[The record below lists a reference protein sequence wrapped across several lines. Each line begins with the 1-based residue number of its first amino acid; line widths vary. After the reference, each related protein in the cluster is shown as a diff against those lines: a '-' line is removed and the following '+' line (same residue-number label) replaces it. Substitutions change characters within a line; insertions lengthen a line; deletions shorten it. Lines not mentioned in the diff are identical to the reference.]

1 MARKNSYSSTDTLNQ
16 LIAKLNTKSDYL
28 GDLDEISAR
37 IKDSNFDTHGHR
49 TPFIQDSQNTKN
61 LTIVNALNYIDSA
74 SNQIDSG
81 LQMFD
86 DSPRSVFPSLGTVSM
101 SIDILTGDSAVFN
114 NIRVGQ
120 LTADSNVLVLDSAHI
135 TTLTGLSLNYDSANF
150 DSARIDFISGLTINY
165 DSGFGTG
172 IGINPAFP
180 GVGSFDILRL
190 EKIDTID
197 SGRITSISG
206 DSCRYDSS
214 NFGIVSMD
222 SMRGGLT
229 NQFTGT
235 FLVPS
240 GTEISL
246 QKMSID
252 LQTFTDVKQLG
263 VKDKA
268 GTVVLAGFIMSTSND
283 SDTP

>member
-1 MARKNSYSSTDTLNQ
+1 MARRDSYSGADTLAQ
-16 LIAKLNTKSDYL
+16 LITKLNSTSDYL
-28 GDLDEISAR
+28 GDLDSISSR
-37 IKDSNFDTHGHR
+37 IKDLNFDTHGHR
-49 TPFIQDSQNTKN
+49 TPFIQDSQRTNN
-61 LTIVNALNYIDSA
+61 LTLVNAINYLDSA

-86 DSPRSVFPSLGTVSM
+86 DSPRSVFPSVGTVNM
-101 SIDILTGDSAVFN
+101 NVHFITGDSASFN
-114 NIRVGQ
+114 SIRVGQ
-120 LTADSNVLVLDSAHI
+120 LTADSNVLVLDSANI
-135 TTLTGLSLNYDSANF
+135 TTLTGLSLNFDSASF
-150 DSARIDFISGLTINY
+150 DSARINFMSGLTINY

-172 IGINPAFP
+172 IGVNPAFP

-190 EKIDTID
+190 EMIDSID
-197 SGRITSISG
+197 SGDITSISG

-214 NFGIVSMD
+214 NFAILTLD
-222 SMRGGLT
+222 SLRGGLT

-235 FLVPS
+235 FRVPI

-252 LQTFTDVKQLG
+252 SQTFTQVKPLG
-263 VKDKA
+263 VTDKA
-268 GTVVLAGFIMSTSND
+268 GTTALAGFVMSTSND